1 MANYERSNVGKGIL
15 DDQNYYVD
23 RMVRNDRGRDCKTLR
38 LIAFGFKEHQE
49 VLNGCSRRSMG
60 EGKKM
65 RSKRSPEP
73 FTKGLVG
80 QGKALEFI
88 LSERGSFWRKS
99 KEET

>member
-1 MANYERSNVGKGIL
+1 M
-15 DDQNYYVD
+15 DDQNYYVA
-23 RMVRNDRGRDCKTLR
+23 RMVRNDRGRECKTLR

-49 VLNGCSRRSMG
+49 VLNGCSRRNMG

-73 FTKGLVG
+73 FMKSLVG
-80 QGKALEFI
+80 QRKALEFI
-88 LSERGSFWRKS
+88 LSERGSSWRVKS